1 MERMKRRKRIR
12 IEAVA
17 EYLKGGTSYQNVATR
32 YGVGAATVFRWVREH
47 KSGKGPDQEAIER
60 VVGMEETRETSMPED
75 VGRLKREL
83 REARLHAKLL
93 EAMIDIAEEQMGIVI
108 RKKPGAKQ

>member
-1 MERMKRRKRIR
+1 MKRRKVRV
-12 IEAVA
+12 EVVT
-17 EYLKGGTSYQNVATR
+17 EYLTGGVTYRELGRR
-32 YGVGAATVFRWVREH
+32 YGIGVSTAREWVKEH

-60 VVGMEETRETSMPED
+60 VAGVMETDEKSMPED

-93 EAMIDIAEEQMGIVI
+93 EAMIDIAEEQTGIVI
-108 RKKPGAKQ
+108 RKKPGAKR